1 METFVLAHNYQRP
14 DVQLI
19 ADSVGDSLEL
29 ALKAKEVDADRIV
42 MCGVDF
48 MAEVVK
54 ALNPDREVVVPDHR
68 AACGMAMRLRAEEL
82 REFRRKHPDAAVVSY
97 VNTSAEVKAEADV
110 MCTSANAVEVV
121 SSLPE
126 DKIIFVPDGNLAAWV
141 QKHTPNKEVIPFPE
155 HGCCPVHQSLSPSD
169 LRELCSQHPDAAI
182 AVHPECPPEVCMMA
196 DFVGS
201 TSQIYQYCKEEG
213 IDKIVMGTEEGLAF
227 RIRRETNT
235 EVIVPSNMVCPD
247 MKINTG
253 EKVERVLETLRIP
266 EPLKVEL
273 DSELTSQVEEV
284 VEEMFR
290 LTR

>member
-14 DVQLI
+14 DVQLM
-19 ADSVGDSLEL
+19 ADTVGDSLEL
-29 ALKAKEVDADRIV
+29 ALEAREIDADRIV

-54 ALNPDREVVVPDHR
+54 TLNPDREVVVPDHR
-68 AACGMAMRLRAEEL
+68 AACGMAMRLRAKEL
-82 REFRRKHPDAAVVSY
+82 REFRREHPDAAVVAY

-141 QKHTPNKEVIPFPE
+141 QKHVPDKEVIPFPE
-155 HGCCPVHQSLSPSD
+155 HGCCPTHHSLSPSD
-169 LRELCSQHPDAAI
+169 LRELCSQHPDATVV
-182 AVHPECPPEVCMMA
+182 VHPECPPEVCAMA

-201 TSQIYQYCKEEG
+201 TSQILQYCEKK
-213 IDKIVMGTEEGLAF
+213 DVSKIVMGTEEGLAF
-227 RIRRETNT
+227 RIRRETGT
-235 EVIVPSNMVCPD
+235 EVIVPGHMVCPD

-253 EKVERVLETLRIP
+253 EKVERVLEARHTP
-266 EPLKVEL
+266 EPLRVEL
-273 DSELTSQVEEV
+273 DPDIISQVEEV

>member
-14 DVQLI
+14 DVQLM
-19 ADSVGDSLEL
+19 ADCVGDSLEM
-29 ALKAKEVDADRIV
+29 ALEAREIDADRIV

-68 AACGMAMRLRAEEL
+68 AACGMAMRLRVEEL
-82 REFRRKHPDAAVVSY
+82 REFRREHPDAAVVAY

-141 QKHTPNKEVIPFPE
+141 QKHVPDKEIIPFPE
-155 HGCCPVHQSLSPSD
+155 HGSCPVHHSLSPSD
-169 LRELCSQHPDAAI
+169 LRELCSRHPDAAVV
-182 AVHPECPPEVCMMA
+182 VHPECPPEVCAMA

-201 TSQIYQYCKEEG
+201 TSQIRRYCEKEN
-213 IDKIVMGTEEGLAF
+213 ISKIVMGTEEGLAF
-227 RIRRETNT
+227 RIRRETGT
-235 EVIVPSNMVCPD
+235 EVIVPGHMVCAD

-253 EKVERVLETLRIP
+253 EKVERVLEARHVP
-266 EPLKVEL
+266 KPLIVEL
-273 DSELTSQVEEV
+273 DSDLISQVEEI